1 MSLIHRAAVAAV
13 FTAAPLVFAVP
24 ALAADQA
31 DERGAYVRAEIGAA
45 FTHDLGGGD
54 WLDSTDTRLGGD
66 LDNAASFGIG
76 AGYRFGH
83 GVRADVIFNWRPS
96 ADYSSAVSDRFG
108 NVGSSKA
115 DVSVLTGLVN
125 VYYDIPTGGALR
137 PFVGAGVGFAANRI
151 SDISYTLNGRALDR
165 EQSETKTSFAWA
177 LTAGAAYAVTDKMLL
192 DLAYRY
198 VDVGDV
204 KTSGR
209 FDSGASAAPLK
220 SDLALHE
227 VLLTVRYNF

>member
-13 FTAAPLVFAVP
+13 YIAAPLVFAVP
-24 ALAADQA
+24 ALAADQGG
-31 DERGAYVRAEIGAA
+31 ERGAYVRADIGAA
-45 FTHDLGGGD
+45 LTNDLGGGD
-54 WLDSTDTRLGGD
+54 WLDPSDTRLGGD
-66 LDNAASFGIG
+66 LDNAASFGVG
-76 AGYRFGH
+76 VGYRFGQ
-83 GVRADVIFNWRPS
+83 GLRADLTFNWRPN
-96 ADYSSAVSDRFG
+96 ADYKSSVSDRFG
-108 NVGSSKA
+108 NVGSSTA

-137 PFVGAGVGFAANRI
+137 PFVGAGIGFSRNHI
-151 SDISYTLNGRALDR
+151 SDISYTLNGGALDR
-165 EQSETKTSFAWA
+165 EQSETKTNFAWA

-227 VLLTVRYNF
+227 ILLTVRYNF